1 MADNQSVNSISDEYL
16 MGLFNGVALVIDD
29 CIDSENETDGIT
41 KILDQ
46 LRKKY
51 IPFITET
58 ELPRKEKRK
67 HYTEISFVILDWNLQ
82 TFYLDEGVSSP
93 ENLKADMENENISFI
108 KDIQSQSYCPIFI
121 FTNDTVNDISDKL
134 TKNGIPCDDKSNIFI
149 KNKDEFTDNNSVDK
163 VIIEWLKSHSSMYVL
178 KEWEREYQKAKC
190 QLFNDFQS
198 YHTDWAKVLW
208 MHLGSD
214 GGNKSIDLGEIINK
228 NLLSRMLPF
237 QFNDEYLTCDNSQWK
252 SDEIRG
258 VIQAEKF
265 INKSQLS
272 NEIIGTG
279 DFFEYYDPSDKK
291 NHYLLNIRA
300 QCDLMDRNAIQKN
313 KCQKE
318 VKEDVK
324 EESDPKD
331 KIVLYCIE
339 GEIIPQ
345 EERNNY
351 FSKKNDYRVKE
362 CSSKCVV
369 TCLYNKQDFVFLF
382 DNLRLFNWEELK
394 NCRIGRLLSPYITNI
409 QQRFAS
415 YIHRQGLP
423 VDPRCIFEGPK

>member
-1 MADNQSVNSISDEYL
+1 MSDEYL
-16 MGLFNGVALVIDD
+16 MGLFNGIALVIDD
-29 CIDSENETDGIT
+29 CIDSENETDRIT
-41 KILDQ
+41 VILDQ

-51 IPFITET
+51 IPFITEI
-58 ELPRKEKRK
+58 ELPRKEKQK
-67 HYTEISFVILDWNLQ
+67 HYTGISFVILDWNLQ
-82 TFYLDEGVSSP
+82 SLNRGKGIAIPDDVMEDMY
-93 ENLKADMENENISFI
+93 ENNISFI
-108 KDIQSQSYCPIFI
+108 KEMKSQYYCPIFI
-121 FTNDTVNDISDKL
+121 FTNEEPDDIANKLVNA
-134 TKNGIPCDDKSNIFI
+134 GIPFDENSNVFIKRKSELLEAEDSMIRAIVDWIKSN
-149 KNKDEFTDNNSVDK
+149 
-163 VIIEWLKSHSSMYVL
+163 SSMYVL
-178 KEWEREYQKAKC
+178 KEWEREYQKAKSL
-190 QLFNDFQS
+190 LFNDFQR
-198 YHTDWAKVLW
+198 YHTDWAKVIW

-228 NLLSRMLPF
+228 NLLSRMSPF
-237 QFNDEYLTCDNSQWK
+237 QFKDEYLVSDKSQWN

-265 INKSQLS
+265 INKSQLN

-291 NHYLLNIRA
+291 IHYLLNIRA
-300 QCDLMDRNAIQKN
+300 QCDLMDRSAIQKN
-313 KCQKE
+313 KCQEE
-318 VKEDVK
+318 VKEEGK

-339 GEIIPQ
+339 GEVIPQ

-351 FSKKNDYRVKE
+351 FSKRNDYRVKE

-382 DNLRLFNWEELK
+382 DNLRLFNWEVLK
-394 NCRIGRLLSPYITNI
+394 NCRIGRLLPPYITNI

-423 VDPRCIFEGPK
+423 VDPRSIFEEPH